1 MRRNTLV
8 SMIITIILFVAAIL
22 LIAFGVNMVA
32 NPVSYHLGHGFF
44 SYSVRYVSPHS
55 IQMGSIL
62 FSLGRVLLIS
72 SFIMLG
78 FTLYF
83 SSKKEDAVDAKVKDK
98 IKKEKKVVDAE
109 IVSEENENERGENS

>member
-55 IQMGSIL
+55 MQMGSIL
-62 FSLGRVLLIS
+62 FSLGRALLIS

-83 SSKKEDAVDAKVKDK
+83 SSKKEESVPGPKL
-98 IKKEKKVVDAE
+98 E
-109 IVSEENENERGENS
+109 SN

>member
-1 MRRNTLV
+1 M
-8 SMIITIILFVAAIL
+8 
-22 LIAFGVNMVA
+22 
-32 NPVSYHLGHGFF
+32 
-44 SYSVRYVSPHS
+44 
-55 IQMGSIL
+55 QMGSIL
-62 FSLGRVLLIS
+62 FSLGRALLIS